1 MLLWHVI
8 PYKDITESLC
18 DVLVGDNVNAN
29 YNLASVEGQSNIGL
43 ILLMR
48 LKADLTLL
56 LVSIIWGSAFVAQ
69 RVAGQMGS
77 VYLFNGARY
86 LLAALVVLPLM
97 IGARRRMNPYYRT
110 PREQYQWMFIAG
122 FLLFIGSAFQQAGMV
137 YTTAGNAG
145 FISGLYVVLVPFAL
159 FIVWKD
165 KPHWLSIV
173 AVILAGVGAFLL
185 STGGRFEV
193 RAGDV
198 LELVGALFWTFHV
211 IVLGKYASKFEALSF
226 SVGQLIVCSVLN
238 LSVGI
243 FTEPIIAFNW
253 PLVLGIIYTAFFA
266 LGLCYTLQIWAQR
279 HTPPADAAL
288 ILSLES
294 VFAVIS
300 GWLILDEKLV
310 LIQILGCVLIFIAV
324 LLSQF
329 KEWTSGKMDHA
340 HLLEGR

>member
-1 MLLWHVI
+1 
-8 PYKDITESLC
+8 
-18 DVLVGDNVNAN
+18 
-29 YNLASVEGQSNIGL
+29 
-43 ILLMR
+43 MR

-69 RVAGQMGS
+69 RIAGQMGS

-86 LLAALVVLPLM
+86 LLAALVVLPFAIRAVRAVDPLYK
-97 IGARRRMNPYYRT
+97 IS
-110 PREQYQWMFIAG
+110 REQYKWMFAVG
-122 FLLFIGSAFQQAGMV
+122 FVLFGGSAVQQLGLL

-145 FISGLYVVLVPFAL
+145 FITSLYVVLVPVAL
-159 FIVWKD
+159 FLLWREKS
-165 KPHWLSIV
+165 HWISIV
-173 AVILAGVGAFLL
+173 AVLLAGVGAFFL

-198 LELVGALFWTFHV
+198 IELVGALFWTLHV
-211 IVLGKYASKFEALSF
+211 IMLGKYASKFESMSF
-226 SVGQLIVCSVLN
+226 SVGQLIVCGLLN
-238 LSVGI
+238 LGI
-243 FTEPIIAFNW
+243 GLFVEKSMPWNFPLLGAIA
-253 PLVLGIIYTAFFA
+253 YTAFFS

-300 GWLILDEKLV
+300 GWFLLDERLAA
-310 LIQILGCVLIFIAV
+310 IQVFGCVLIFIAV

-329 KEWTSGKMDHA
+329 KEWSLRGKIDST
-340 HLLEGR
+340 HLVEGR